1 MQRTDFKFKRSQMDR
16 YQQSEDKLRA
26 TAAELIKLADAYK
39 RKRTTIADTLNAE
52 AAAALKEAN
61 HLHDLRMFKPDTKP
75 DTEIVLSD
83 GDISSL
89 DIILTDGD
97 ISSPEHTPLNL
108 EDSQE

>member
-1 MQRTDFKFKRSQMDR
+1 MDR

-26 TAAELIKLADAYK
+26 TAAQLIKLADAYK

-52 AAAALKEAN
+52 AAVALKEAN
-61 HLHDLRMFKPDTKP
+61 HLHELRMFKP

-89 DIILTDGD
+89 DAEIILSDGD
-97 ISSPEHTPLNL
+97 ISSPEHTPLDL
-108 EDSQE
+108 EDSKE